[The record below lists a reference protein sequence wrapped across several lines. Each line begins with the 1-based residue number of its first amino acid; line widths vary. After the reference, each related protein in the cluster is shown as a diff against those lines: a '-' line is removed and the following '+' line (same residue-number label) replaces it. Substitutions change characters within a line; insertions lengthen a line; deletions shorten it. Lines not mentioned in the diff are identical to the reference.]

1 MPSAVSVPAKEDQIT
16 AGEGSLLTAVTAT
29 TTTIP
34 AKARS
39 PRAMNNT
46 VRMNGSL
53 AFGPPCTSV
62 GNAQTDPRRG
72 PCELPEAFR
81 TRRARSSNCLVLL
94 GISLPLPEI
103 DLGRARPH
111 AEEKPPLCGPF
122 EVGSTGLEPVT
133 YGSPSRRPGLFA

>member
-16 AGEGSLLTAVTAT
+16 TGEGSLLTAVTAT

-53 AFGPPCTSV
+53 AFGPPRTSL
-62 GNAQTDPRRG
+62 GNAQTHPRRG
-72 PCELPEAFR
+72 ACELPQAVR
-81 TRRARSSNCLVLL
+81 SRRARSSNCVLLL
-94 GISLPLPEI
+94 GIVATTRE
-103 DLGRARPH
+103 
-111 AEEKPPLCGPF
+111 
-122 EVGSTGLEPVT
+122 
-133 YGSPSRRPGLFA
+133 